1 MQTAY
6 IIGTMD
12 TKSGELLYAR
22 DLIQAAGIPAC
33 IVDVSTHKTV
43 DGADISAREIA
54 EFHPD
59 GVDGV
64 LALND
69 RGLAVNAM
77 AEALTRWIASMSDV
91 GAVLGLGGSGNTA
104 LVTTAMRSLPV
115 GIPKVMIST
124 VASGNVAPYVGP
136 TDITMMYSV
145 TDIAGLNNISRTV
158 IANGA
163 HAIAGMMKFDG
174 VAKAVELP
182 GVGMSMFGVTTTCI
196 EQLRSLLDGKVEP
209 FIFHAT
215 GTGGQSMEKLLDSGL
230 LTGLLDITAT
240 EVADYLFGGV
250 FPCSEDRYG
259 ATARTRRP
267 WVGSVGA
274 VDMVNF
280 GARET
285 VPSQFEGR
293 NLYVHNSQ
301 VTLMRTTPAENAK
314 IGHWIANRLN
324 LCEGPVRLLLPLKG
338 VSAVDVPGMPFH
350 DPEAD
355 EALFQAIRANFKQ
368 TTQRRLVEIEHDI
381 NAPAF
386 AEALAANYLEI
397 AE

>member
-1 MQTAY
+1 MNTAY

-22 DLIQAAGIPAC
+22 DLMHAAGIPAR
-33 IVDVSTHKTV
+33 IVDVSTHKFV
-43 DGADISAREIA
+43 NGADISAHEIA
-54 EFHPD
+54 AFHPA

-64 LALND
+64 LGLND
-69 RGLAVNAM
+69 RGLAVSAM
-77 AEALTRWIASMSDV
+77 AEALTHWIASVSDV
-91 GAVLGLGGSGNTA
+91 GGVLGLGGSGNTA
-104 LVTTAMRSLPV
+104 LVTTAMRALPV

-145 TDIAGLNNISRTV
+145 TDIAGLNNISRRV

-163 HAIAGMMKFDG
+163 HAVAGMMNFDNFTK
-174 VAKAVELP
+174 VEELP
-182 GVGMSMFGVTTTCI
+182 GVGISMFGVTTKCVD
-196 EQLRSLLDGKVEP
+196 QLRSLLEGKAEP
-209 FIFHAT
+209 FVFHAT

-230 LTGLLDITAT
+230 LTGLLDVTAT
-240 EVADYLFGGV
+240 EVPDYLFGGV
-250 FPCSEDRYG
+250 FPCNEDRYG

-301 VTLMRTTPAENAK
+301 VTLMRTTPAENAE
-314 IGHWIANRLN
+314 IGRWIAGRLN
-324 LCEGPVRLLLPLKG
+324 LCEGPVRLLLPLNG
-338 VSAVDVPGMPFH
+338 VSAIDVPGMPFH

-355 EALFQAIRANFKQ
+355 AALFEAIRTDFKQ
-368 TTQRRLVEIEHDI
+368 TTQRRLIEIEHDI

-386 AEALAANYLEI
+386 AEALVAQYLEI

>member
-12 TKSGELLYAR
+12 TKSGELFYAR
-22 DLIQAAGIPAC
+22 DLIQAAGIPVR
-33 IVDVSTHKTV
+33 IVDVSTQKTV
-43 DGADISAREIA
+43 SGADITAREIA
-54 EFHPD
+54 QFHPD
-59 GVDGV
+59 GVDAV
-64 LALND
+64 LDLND

-77 AEALTRWIASMSDV
+77 AEALTRWITSVSDL

-145 TDIAGLNNISRTV
+145 TDIAGLNNISRRV

-163 HAIAGMMKFDG
+163 HAVAGMMKFDG
-174 VAKAVELP
+174 FAKLEELP
-182 GVGMSMFGVTTTCI
+182 GVGMSMFGVTTTCVD
-196 EQLRSLLDGKVEP
+196 QLRRLLEGKVEP

-230 LTGLLDITAT
+230 LTGLLDVTAT
-240 EVADYLFGGV
+240 EVPDYLFGGV
-250 FPCSEDRYG
+250 FPCNEDRYG

-285 VPSQFEGR
+285 VPSRFEGR

-301 VTLMRTTPAENAK
+301 VTLMRTTAAENAE

-324 LCEGPVRLLLPLKG
+324 LCDGPVRLLLPLKG
-338 VSAVDVPGMPFH
+338 VSAIDVPGMPFH

-355 EALFQAIRANFKQ
+355 AALFQAIGTSFKP
-368 TTQRRLVEIEHDI
+368 TTQRRLIEIEHDI